1 MKKANIRN
9 KFSYLVLPDLNGNMR
24 DSDAAISN
32 FKSAFN
38 KTTTVQQ
45 YSSAQFSSKA
55 ELVQNELQ
63 RKPAE
68 MSPADIYR
76 RASNNM

>member
-1 MKKANIRN
+1 MKSKGNLRN

-24 DSDAAISN
+24 DSDEAISN

-38 KTTTVQQ
+38 QTTTVQQ
-45 YSSAQFSSKA
+45 HKFSSSMDKKVNDA
-55 ELVQNELQ
+55 L
-63 RKPAE
+63 
-68 MSPADIYR
+68 SPADIYR